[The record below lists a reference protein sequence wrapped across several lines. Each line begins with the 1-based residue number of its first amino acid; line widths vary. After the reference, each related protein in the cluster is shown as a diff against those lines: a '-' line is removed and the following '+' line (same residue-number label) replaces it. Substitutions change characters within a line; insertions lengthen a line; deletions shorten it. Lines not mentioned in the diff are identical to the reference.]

1 MTGVKGSIVPM
12 RRRDLLP
19 GLVAFTIARP
29 AWAAANEKKIQIG
42 FLSWFPP
49 SMNTDIARFRQGMQ
63 QVGYAEGEDYDVEA
77 VFVGGNRALCQDI
90 ARKLVRE
97 PVDILIAV
105 ATPAVQICKEASQ
118 TIPIVMVTANA
129 LATGLV
135 QSLSRP
141 GGNLTGVS
149 LLLTDLAGKKL
160 ELLREIRPTLRAIC
174 FLGSTKDPNAATF
187 VRETQ
192 GAADRLGVVLS
203 VQLVDDPDA
212 ISQPVFDAIKADG
225 SEAVIVQPIFSGYQN
240 EIVTM
245 AKKARLAVIADWG
258 FFADAG
264 ALLTYGAPYATLIG
278 RLAYYVD
285 RILKGSIPADLP
297 IEQPTEFELAVNTRT
312 AAELGW
318 KIPQS
323 VLIRADRIIE

>member
-1 MTGVKGSIVPM
+1 
-12 RRRDLLP
+12 
-19 GLVAFTIARP
+19 
-29 AWAAANEKKIQIG
+29 
-42 FLSWFPP
+42 
-49 SMNTDIARFRQGMQ
+49 
-63 QVGYAEGEDYDVEA
+63 
-77 VFVGGNRALCQDI
+77 
-90 ARKLVRE
+90 
-97 PVDILIAV
+97 
-105 ATPAVQICKEASQ
+105 
-118 TIPIVMVTANA
+118 
-129 LATGLV
+129 
-135 QSLSRP
+135 
-141 GGNLTGVS
+141 

-192 GAADRLGVVLS
+192 AAADRLGVVLS
-203 VQLVDDPDA
+203 VRLVDDPDA

-318 KIPQS
+318 TIPQS

>member
-1 MTGVKGSIVPM
+1 MTGLKRSIVPM

-63 QVGYAEGEDYDVEA
+63 QVGYAEGKDYDVEA

-192 GAADRLGVVLS
+192 AAADRLGVVLS
-203 VQLVDDPDA
+203 VRLVDDPDA

-318 KIPQS
+318 TIPQS